1 MRILIVEDDPAGLLL
16 LKRYLEPLSQVDTTV
31 DGSDAIELFR
41 RGLEEN
47 KPYDL
52 VCLDIMLPSIS
63 GHETLMEIRLEE
75 SKKGIMGLDRCKVL
89 MITALNDPTQIIESF
104 KEQCDGYLPKPLF
117 YNKLVEELKKLKI
130 NLESP

>member
-16 LKRYLEPLSQVDTTV
+16 LKRYLEPLGQVDTTV

-63 GHETLMEIRLEE
+63 GHEALMEIRLEE
-75 SKKGIMGLDRCKVL
+75 SKRGIMGLDRCKVL
-89 MITALNDPTQIIESF
+89 MITALNDPTQILESF